1 MVKITPEAVL
11 SAPQGLNAVNDR
23 ELSLRGLKA
32 PAVEALAV
40 ARDGFDCVDLSDN
53 EIAKLGGFPPMA
65 RLSTLLVANNSI
77 ARIATNLPE
86 VLPNLHTLVLTNN
99 RLSSLAELEPLSSL
113 KHLKMLSLLGNAVA
127 GVPQYRLYC
136 AAAMPSLKWLDF
148 QRITPAE
155 RERAAAAFPDAA
167 ALAKA
172 RARSGSASAAATAG
186 GGANGAAAPPAAAQ
200 LTAVKAAI
208 ASAATLEEVKQ
219 LEAAL
224 ATGSLPEPMQQG

>member
-1 MVKITPEAVL
+1 MLTTKNAPLAASPARSTPA
-11 SAPQGLNAVNDR
+11 
-23 ELSLRGLKA
+23 
-32 PAVEALAV
+32 
-40 ARDGFDCVDLSDN
+40 
-53 EIAKLGGFPPMA
+53 
-65 RLSTLLVANNSI
+65 
-77 ARIATNLPE
+77 E

-172 RARSGSASAAATAG
+172 RARSGSATAATTAG

-224 ATGSLPEPMQQG
+224 ATGSLPEPMQ

>member
-1 MVKITPEAVL
+1 MLTTKNAPLAGSPARSTPA
-11 SAPQGLNAVNDR
+11 
-23 ELSLRGLKA
+23 
-32 PAVEALAV
+32 
-40 ARDGFDCVDLSDN
+40 
-53 EIAKLGGFPPMA
+53 
-65 RLSTLLVANNSI
+65 
-77 ARIATNLPE
+77 E

-172 RARSGSASAAATAG
+172 RARSGSATAAATAG
-186 GGANGAAAPPAAAQ
+186 GGANGAAPPPAAAQ

>member
-1 MVKITPEAVL
+1 MLTTKNAPLAGSPARSTPA
-11 SAPQGLNAVNDR
+11 
-23 ELSLRGLKA
+23 
-32 PAVEALAV
+32 
-40 ARDGFDCVDLSDN
+40 
-53 EIAKLGGFPPMA
+53 
-65 RLSTLLVANNSI
+65 
-77 ARIATNLPE
+77 E

-172 RARSGSASAAATAG
+172 RARSGSATAAATAGGG

-200 LTAVKAAI
+200 LTAVKAVI

>member
-1 MVKITPEAVL
+1 MLTTKNAPLAASPARSTPA
-11 SAPQGLNAVNDR
+11 
-23 ELSLRGLKA
+23 
-32 PAVEALAV
+32 
-40 ARDGFDCVDLSDN
+40 
-53 EIAKLGGFPPMA
+53 
-65 RLSTLLVANNSI
+65 
-77 ARIATNLPE
+77 E

-172 RARSGSASAAATAG
+172 RARSSSATAAATAG